1 MYCLMTDKGAPPT
14 VETKYEFVHKDGILE
29 RSHPYS
35 CLKTRDVRPFISF
48 TALCMPNCGSTSM
61 SKWMWS
67 GMISIS
73 MMSMWYSPQ
82 ISSMSFF
89 KRISTP
95 LTKTLRRYFGPHQKS
110 ANYERSHD
118 CHYEIHTCMKPWI
131 YYTTQRHLTQSSE
144 VLLRGNNV
152 WLISPCLKA
161 GVLRHA

>member
-1 MYCLMTDKGAPPT
+1 MTDKGASPT

-95 LTKTLRRYFGPHQKS
+95 LTKTLQAVFWTPDYM
-110 ANYERSHD
+110 
-118 CHYEIHTCMKPWI
+118 I
-131 YYTTQRHLTQSSE
+131 L
-144 VLLRGNNV
+144 
-152 WLISPCLKA
+152 A
-161 GVLRHA
+161 GVHHIVIAFIFHGFIIPLNGI

>member
-1 MYCLMTDKGAPPT
+1 MYCLMTDKGASPT

-73 MMSMWYSPQ
+73 NDVDVVFAADFLYEFLQAYIDTVDQDLAAVFW
-82 ISSMSFF
+82 
-89 KRISTP
+89 TP
-95 LTKTLRRYFGPHQKS
+95 DYMIL
-110 ANYERSHD
+110 
-118 CHYEIHTCMKPWI
+118 
-131 YYTTQRHLTQSSE
+131 
-144 VLLRGNNV
+144 
-152 WLISPCLKA
+152 A
-161 GVLRHA
+161 GVHHIVIAFIFHGFIIPLNGI